1 MDRWKKMCSW
11 FYRQLPII
19 FLFLLIA
26 GCKMSDVSEIQ
37 KNDDNK
43 VNFKISGSKEIGIQ
57 INN

>member
-19 FLFLLIA
+19 ILFLFISS
-26 GCKMSDVSEIQ
+26 CKMSDVSEIQ

-43 VNFKISGSKEIGIQ
+43 VNFKISGSKETGIQ

>member
-1 MDRWKKMCSW
+1 
-11 FYRQLPII
+11 
-19 FLFLLIA
+19 
-26 GCKMSDVSEIQ
+26 MSDVSEIQ